1 MNLSLKNNLQTFD
14 EIQNTYQIKF
24 NDIENAG
31 TVSSLTKG
39 LLKKLGFTRTF
50 IKRVTIGLYEAE
62 INVTIHS
69 YGGDVTVIINEEY
82 VDITFEDKGPGIEDI
97 TIAMI
102 EGYSTASDVA
112 IENGFGAGMGLP
124 NIKSVAD
131 EMDLNSSTAGTH
143 LRIRFYTDDEHYDY

>member
-1 MNLSLKNNLQTFD
+1 MINIS
-14 EIQNTYQIKF
+14 NTYQIKY

-31 TVSSLTKG
+31 TVASVTKG
-39 LLKKLGFTRTF
+39 MLKKYGFSRTF

-69 YGGDVTVIINEEY
+69 LGGEVTIIITDDY
-82 VDITFEDKGPGIEDI
+82 VDITFSDKGPGIEDI

-102 EGYSTASDVA
+102 EGFSTASSMA

-131 EMDLNSSTAGTH
+131 EMDLDSSTAGTN
-143 LRIRFYTDDEHYDY
+143 LRIRFYVTSNKL